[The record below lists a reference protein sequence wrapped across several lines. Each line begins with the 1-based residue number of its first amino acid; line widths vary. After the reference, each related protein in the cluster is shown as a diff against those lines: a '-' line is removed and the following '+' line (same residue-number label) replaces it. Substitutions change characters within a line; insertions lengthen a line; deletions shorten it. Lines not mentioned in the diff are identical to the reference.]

1 MPRSTDAA
9 AFAALGDAPIF
20 SNLTR
25 AAAASYHVH
34 RGPRG
39 QPQVAMGHIY
49 WGEMILRQLRAQLRY
64 ASHQGVDFT
73 LGRMWASVRCL
84 GLRPACSTRVA
95 ADASPKHRP
104 DEGGN
109 QWQSVAIKLRR
120 GGGEGGRR
128 TGGGRADGGA
138 GRAGVVAGI
147 AADVAPTAPAFSCDA
162 SDVLRRPW
170 HGNLPPAPTW
180 LTPTVRP
187 EALAKRGAC
196 DDGYF
201 YCLGGSRMCDEAQR
215 ATDAMDR
222 IEVRALYVG
231 CADRLCQRLP
241 QASLNVHGRR
251 LGRARDALV
260 GDRNASLVDSSV
272 ACAGALLSLLV
283 AVHSDAPLPN
293 RTLAFDLAAAEGTEP
308 ERHAGPRSIAVLS
321 RRARELVGPVRR
333 SALRAACPIW
343 QLKVPGAAP
352 DAEVSAEA
360 MEEATRGAS
369 SSPDPDGAS
378 SSPDPDG
385 PISSTSR
392 PQGVVSSTIRV
403 GYCATTDNGPSDCIN
418 GHKGSVPRLPD
429 LQACVG
435 FCQQCARCRF
445 ISYSTSHA
453 DCSWFSHCRA
463 FERGPVLGL
472 DFGGATY
479 VSMQVKEHFNASSPK
494 RHG

>member
-64 ASHQGVDFT
+64 TSHQGVDFT

-84 GLRPACSTRVA
+84 GLRPACSTRVV
-95 ADASPKHRP
+95 ADAST
-104 DEGGN
+104 
-109 QWQSVAIKLRR
+109 KLRR
-120 GGGEGGRR
+120 GGGEGG
-128 TGGGRADGGA
+128 GEGGRRIGGVRA
-138 GRAGVVAGI
+138 AVGGVVAGVVAGI
-147 AADVAPTAPAFSCDA
+147 AADVAPTAAPTALAFSCDA

-196 DDGYF
+196 HDGYF

-215 ATDAMDR
+215 AADAMDR

-251 LGRARDALV
+251 LGRTRDALV

-283 AVHSDAPLPN
+283 GLHSDAPPPN

-308 ERHAGPRSIAVLS
+308 ERHTNPRSVTLLS

-352 DAEVSAEA
+352 DVEVSADA

-369 SSPDPDGAS
+369 SSPVPDGTS
-378 SSPDPDG
+378 SSPAAEVH
-385 PISSTSR
+385 ISSTSR
-392 PQGVVSSTIRV
+392 PQGVVSSTVRV

-429 LQACVG
+429 LQACIG

-445 ISYSTSHA
+445 ASFSTSHA

-479 VSMQVKEHFNASSPK
+479 VSMQVKEHFNASSLK

>member
-64 ASHQGVDFT
+64 TSHQGVDFT

-84 GLRPACSTRVA
+84 GLRPACSTRVV
-95 ADASPKHRP
+95 ADAST
-104 DEGGN
+104 
-109 QWQSVAIKLRR
+109 KLRR
-120 GGGEGGRR
+120 GGGEGG
-128 TGGGRADGGA
+128 GEGGRRIGGVRA
-138 GRAGVVAGI
+138 AVGGVVAGVVAGI
-147 AADVAPTAPAFSCDA
+147 AADVAPTAAPTALAFSCDA

-196 DDGYF
+196 HDGYF

-215 ATDAMDR
+215 AADAMDR

-251 LGRARDALV
+251 LGRTRDALV

-283 AVHSDAPLPN
+283 GLHSDAPPPN

-308 ERHAGPRSIAVLS
+308 ERHTNPRSVTLLS

-352 DAEVSAEA
+352 DTTPDRSVAGGSRRP
-360 MEEATRGAS
+360 TRRPSGGSRRPTRRPSGGSRLGTPAPFSAS
-369 SSPDPDGAS
+369 S
-378 SSPDPDG
+378 
-385 PISSTSR
+385 
-392 PQGVVSSTIRV
+392 
-403 GYCATTDNGPSDCIN
+403 
-418 GHKGSVPRLPD
+418 
-429 LQACVG
+429 
-435 FCQQCARCRF
+435 
-445 ISYSTSHA
+445 
-453 DCSWFSHCRA
+453 
-463 FERGPVLGL
+463 
-472 DFGGATY
+472 
-479 VSMQVKEHFNASSPK
+479 
-494 RHG
+494 